1 MFFYYEY
8 KEMFRLITR
17 IAIVLILAL
26 SIGALVMAVLLF
38 QQRETLKGRTQKL
51 EDTIHKVAATLEVE
65 GATNAMLK
73 ISADQLKTFKQKP
86 GGPPTMDAPLNQMV
100 VAAQSQLVRLN
111 NTRSELADTKVTLAK
126 TQDDLKNTKT
136 ELASAQSK
144 IKEQEGVIEA
154 RNNTISE
161 KETAI
166 RNLET
171 EKSDL
176 ITKAEV
182 IKNQV
187 LEMQVENED
196 LIDKNNILEEK
207 LVGYEAQIFPELAK
221 KAIPKGQQGIVAY
234 VNQDWNFLIV
244 RLAPESLKSTTPN
257 LELMVFRLD
266 KLVGKIRV
274 ASVIDNLAVA
284 EIMPDWQQ
292 SVPQNGDGI
301 LY

>member
-1 MFFYYEY
+1 MV
-8 KEMFRLITR
+8 TR
-17 IAIVLILAL
+17 IAIGLILAL

-51 EDTIHKVAATLEVE
+51 EDTIHKVAATLEAD

-73 ISADQLKTFKQKP
+73 ISADQLKTFRQKP

-100 VAAQSQLVRLN
+100 AAAQSQLVRLN
-111 NTRSELADTKVTLAK
+111 NTRSDLADTKVTLAK

-144 IKEQEGVIEA
+144 IKEQEGIIEA
-154 RNNTISE
+154 KNNTISE

-166 RNLET
+166 INLEA
-171 EKSDL
+171 EKSEL
-176 ITKAEV
+176 ITKAEI
-182 IKNQV
+182 IKDQI
-187 LEMQVENED
+187 LEMQVENEE
-196 LIDKNNILEEK
+196 LMDKNNAMEER
-207 LVGYEAQIFPELAK
+207 LVGYEARIFPELAK
-221 KAIPKGQQGIVAY
+221 KSIPKGQQGIVAY
-234 VNQDWNFLIV
+234 VNSDWNFLIV
-244 RLAPESLKSTTPN
+244 RMTPESLKSTTPD
-257 LELMVFRLD
+257 LELMIFRLD
-266 KLVGKIRV
+266 KLVGKVRV
-274 ASVIDNLAVA
+274 ASVVDNLAVA

>member
-1 MFFYYEY
+1 M
-8 KEMFRLITR
+8 
-17 IAIVLILAL
+17 ILAL

-51 EDTIHKVAATLEVE
+51 ENTIHKVAATLEVQ
-65 GATNAMLK
+65 GATNAMLT
-73 ISADQLKTFKQKP
+73 ISNDQLKTFKQKP
-86 GGPPTMDAPLNQMV
+86 GGPPTMDAPLNQLV
-100 VAAQSQLVRLN
+100 TAAQSQLVTLN
-111 NTRSELADTKVTLAK
+111 NTRSELADTKITLAK
-126 TQDDLKNTKT
+126 TEDELKNTKI

-144 IKEQEGVIEA
+144 IKEQEGIIEA
-154 RNNTISE
+154 KNNTISE

-182 IKNQV
+182 IKNQL
-187 LEMQVENED
+187 LEMQVENEE
-196 LIDKNNILEEK
+196 LMDKNNSMEERI
-207 LVGYEAQIFPELAK
+207 VSYELQLFPDLAK
-221 KAIPKGQQGIVAY
+221 KSIPKGQQGIVAY
-234 VNQDWNFLIV
+234 VNPDWNFLIV
-244 RLAPESLKSTTPN
+244 KLAPDSLKTTTPD
-257 LELMVFRLD
+257 LELMVYRLD

-274 ASVIDNLAVA
+274 ERVIDNLAVA

-292 SVPQNGDGI
+292 AVPQNGDGI